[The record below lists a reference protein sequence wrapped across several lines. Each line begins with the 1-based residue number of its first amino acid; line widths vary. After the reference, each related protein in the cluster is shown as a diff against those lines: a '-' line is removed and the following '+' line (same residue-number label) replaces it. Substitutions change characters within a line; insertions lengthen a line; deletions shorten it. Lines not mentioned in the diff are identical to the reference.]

1 MLCSHFS
8 FIFLVSPAE
17 QELLPVQPQSR
28 SSYSPSGTQQP
39 GPVGPGPPHSCRTS
53 TPWVHTS
60 ILPPGMCHVTA
71 LNTWIP
77 THRLHLMGRA
87 RLPCSP
93 GTSPH
98 HGQPWVCTAPV
109 TSTQCHGVWWNRKGF
124 FSKRKSK
131 PPPKGG
137 PSSSGRVFSTW
148 PCGAGQSAISF
159 PSSRCRHAAGRLPA
173 PLCTCSASVCLSKVQ
188 SQPRLAINKYVSRL
202 TASLIIIIT
211 PKLEGWH
218 SHRDA

>member
-1 MLCSHFS
+1 MGAHLHSAPRDVPCHCPKHMDPHTSPPSHGQGPPALLSRNVTTSWPALGLHCSCHLDPVS
-8 FIFLVSPAE
+8 WCLVE
-17 QELLPVQPQSR
+17 QERFLFQEEIQ
-28 SSYSPSGTQQP
+28 T
-39 GPVGPGPPHSCRTS
+39 
-53 TPWVHTS
+53 
-60 ILPPGMCHVTA
+60 
-71 LNTWIP
+71 
-77 THRLHLMGRA
+77 
-87 RLPCSP
+87 
-93 GTSPH
+93 
-98 HGQPWVCTAPV
+98 
-109 TSTQCHGVWWNRKGF
+109 
-124 FSKRKSK
+124 
-131 PPPKGG
+131 PPKGG

-188 SQPRLAINKYVSRL
+188 SQPHLAINKYVSRL

>member
-131 PPPKGG
+131 PPQKEVLLPPAG
-137 PSSSGRVFSTW
+137 FSA
-148 PCGAGQSAISF
+148 PGLAEQGSRPF
-159 PSSRCRHAAGRLPA
+159 PSLPA
-173 PLCTCSASVCLSKVQ
+173 AADTRLGGFQLLCAHVLQVFVLAKCKASRTLQ
-188 SQPRLAINKYVSRL
+188 LINMCQG
-202 TASLIIIIT
+202 SL
-211 PKLEGWH
+211 
-218 SHRDA
+218 RA